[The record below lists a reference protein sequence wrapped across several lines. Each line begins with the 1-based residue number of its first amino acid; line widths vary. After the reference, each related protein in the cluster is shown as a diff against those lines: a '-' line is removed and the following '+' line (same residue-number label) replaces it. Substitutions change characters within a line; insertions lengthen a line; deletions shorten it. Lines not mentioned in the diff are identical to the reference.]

1 MEGNKPDS
9 DKEEVTPIRGKRD
22 EKRRKT
28 ENIQVGESDFPMGG
42 ISGPDKAV
50 CKKVKSG
57 KVEKRQE
64 RSAKTIEKNFRHKD
78 IPCILLDNRLIGQLI
93 VLKNKAAVVRT
104 MVVLFILKNRQ
115 EYSSHR
121 QEIHWQS
128 NQTDLKSRLSAFPF
142 PKPNTNPFPGRRN
155 GTPSF

>member
-1 MEGNKPDS
+1 MRKG
-9 DKEEVTPIRGKRD
+9 
-22 EKRRKT
+22 EKWKIVRLVK
-28 ENIQVGESDFPMGG
+28 NNFPMSG

-142 PKPNTNPFPGRRN
+142 SKTNTNPIPGRRN